1 MLGASRGAEDT
12 WREATLGIPVD
23 ETNDPALLMYQAV
36 LAHKSSLPTDK
47 YLDRAAEL
55 YGELPSN
62 VPLIRKLLAAGDDLD
77 VDDFDFKGELKG
89 VYARGRGVTYAVVA
103 MLLGQ
108 RAPKQYVTN
117 ARTLLFASER
127 PNF

>member
-1 MLGASRGAEDT
+1 MTPVPFVPFSFPELKILLGASRGAEDT
-12 WREATLGIPVD
+12 WREAALGIPVD

-62 VPLIRKLLAAGDDLD
+62 VPLIRKLLAGKRFAGVRL
-77 VDDFDFKGELKG
+77 EN
-89 VYARGRGVTYAVVA
+89 ASRGSG
-103 MLLGQ
+103 
-108 RAPKQYVTN
+108 
-117 ARTLLFASER
+117 
-127 PNF
+127 